1 MWLALDTAT
10 EQASV
15 AVGAPGSEV
24 SYEENIP
31 GARRQ
36 AAALLP
42 TIQLLLQRADA
53 PLDRVRGIVLSD
65 GPGSFTGLRV
75 GASVAKALVQARQL
89 PLWTAPSLLVRAAGV
104 AQPGKLVVAFANALR
119 GEVYSAGYRFL
130 ANGIRTELIPGV
142 RRPADLLES
151 HLRPDV
157 LVGEAPDDVLAALQ
171 DWTGQP
177 VVGPPESSPRASRLL
192 SLVGVEGGARQ
203 VQAVREWEPVY
214 GRPAEA
220 QARWEKVHGRPL
232 SDSVGSSR

>member
-10 EQASV
+10 DQASV
-15 AVGAPGSEV
+15 AVGAPGSGD

-42 TIQLLLQRADA
+42 TIQLLLQRAGA
-53 PLDRVRGIVLSD
+53 TLDQIEGIVLSD

-75 GASVAKALVQARQL
+75 GASVAKALVQARGL
-89 PLWTAPSLLVRAAGV
+89 PLWTAPSLLVRAAGA
-104 AQPGKLVVAFANALR
+104 AQPDLLVVAFANALR

-130 ANGIRTELIPGV
+130 PDGIRTELIPGV

-151 HLRPDV
+151 HLRPDTV
-157 LVGEAPDDVLAALQ
+157 VGEAPDEVLAALQ
-171 DWTGQP
+171 DWAGRP
-177 VVGPPESSPRASRLL
+177 IIGPPESSPRASRLL

-203 VQAVREWEPVY
+203 VDAVREWEPVY

-220 QARWEKVHGRPL
+220 QARWERAHGRPL